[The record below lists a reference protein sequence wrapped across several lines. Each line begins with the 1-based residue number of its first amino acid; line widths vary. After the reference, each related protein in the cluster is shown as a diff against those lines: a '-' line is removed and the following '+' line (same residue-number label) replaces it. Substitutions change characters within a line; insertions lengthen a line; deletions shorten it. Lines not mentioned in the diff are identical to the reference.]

1 MKDFNEI
8 RAYVGVSRKEDSPED
23 VVKTELSELPNYII
37 ELLGELPVMD
47 LSKLDD
53 GEYDEDEFSLFDDI
67 FENEQFWLL
76 IWKGRT
82 FFVDTQGFT
91 YARYCGEIV

>member
-67 FENEQFWLL
+67 FANEQFWLL

-82 FFVDTQGFT
+82 FFVDTQGYT